1 MGLYVRLIGDFI
13 LFLWYNLVV
22 GFELLILIE
31 NNEFLLWYVNS
42 SDFMDVVSIV
52 LYIDVFWNIC
62 FLK

>member
-31 NNEFLLWYVNS
+31 NKEFLLWYVNR